1 MSKLDSIKKIIKTM
15 QKKADKNNKIN
26 YLGTIDETKATPD
39 TRMLTGMLELDY
51 IFGGGLM
58 LGSVIE
64 VTGQE
69 GVGKST
75 ILMRLLEKA
84 GYIYEL
90 VPYLN
95 DVEST
100 SRDERF
106 LDKFPLMK
114 GNSILKDS
122 EGNIENFFDKLNQ
135 LSDHVDIIIIDS
147 VTKMSRE
154 GSEDLSKSD
163 MGKTA
168 GIWSRG
174 WSRMGELTRKGI
186 RIFLVNELRDNLD
199 PYAPKSGEHTSGG
212 RALRYA
218 KTGQLVVKKDGGNA
232 TSALKDKDEF
242 GNEKVIGW
250 KLLLKLNKNK
260 QGQFGKSI
268 TSFLWTDE
276 DGEHKYDT
284 YDDIKVLLGFASQYG
299 IIEKNKNTFNIIH
312 QGTGEITDSV
322 VGKEKLES
330 FFRENPE
337 KTIMP
342 TIYCYRNMLTDSFF
356 YCLWDKI
363 ILIAKAN
370 VIMSILKNKLLEVGK
385 LDFQL
390 YYELENIKE
399 YEEQLLEKIKEEYS
413 IDKFFE
419 KDTLKKL
426 EKIYGTPWTWGVLN
440 NLGDDSSEEDD
451 E

>member
-1 MSKLDSIKKIIKTM
+1 MSKFDSM
-15 QKKADKNNKIN
+15 QKLVKSMNRKAEKNQKIN
-26 YLGTIDETKATPD
+26 YLGTFEETKATPD

-51 IFGGGLM
+51 LFGGGLM

-75 ILMRLLEKA
+75 ILMRILEKA
-84 GYIYEL
+84 GYIYDL
-90 VPYLN
+90 VPYFN

-100 SRDERF
+100 GRDEKF
-106 LDKFPLMK
+106 LSKFPLMK
-114 GNSILKDS
+114 SHKMFKDS
-122 EGNIENFFDKLNQ
+122 EGNIEDFFDKLNQ
-135 LSDHVDIIIIDS
+135 LSNYVDIIIIDS

-154 GSEDLSKSD
+154 GSEDLSKAD

-212 RALRYA
+212 RALKYA
-218 KTGQLVVKKDGGNA
+218 KTGQLVIKKDGGNSV
-232 TSALKDKDEF
+232 SALKDKDEF

-250 KLLLKLNKNK
+250 KILLKLNKNK

-276 DGEHKYDT
+276 DKEHKYDT
-284 YDDIKVLLGFASQYG
+284 YDDIKVMIGFALQYG
-299 IIEKNKNTFNIIH
+299 IIENVKKTFNIIN
-312 QGTGEITDSV
+312 QETGEIVDSI
-322 VGKEKLES
+322 VGKDALEN

-337 KTIMP
+337 KTILL
-342 TIYCYRNMLTDSFF
+342 TIWCYKHMLEDSFF

-363 ILIAKAN
+363 LLIARAN
-370 VIMSILKNKLLEVGK
+370 VIMGTLKQKLLDVGK
-385 LDFQL
+385 LNFNL
-390 YYELENIKE
+390 KIELENIKE
-399 YEEQLLEKIKEEYS
+399 YENKLLEDLKEQYS
-413 IDKFFE
+413 LDKFFD
-419 KDTLKKL
+419 KDTLSKL
-426 EKIYGTPWTWGVLN
+426 QNIYGTPWTWGILN
-440 NLGDDSSEEDD
+440 DSGDEDEET
-451 E
+451 EE